1 MIVIVE
7 KIISIFL
14 ITAVGF
20 LANRK
25 GILPDQSNRYLVDLL
40 MMITT
45 PCMVLASITSTEL
58 TDDTFVL
65 TLQMLLCAVIWFAVS
80 CLLSWIFCIK
90 ILKMGSDPNAGVYM
104 AGMTTINNGFMGFP
118 ITMALFGAD
127 VLFFMVLFQM
137 ILTIYLYSGCIIQ
150 VNYGSKGR
158 IDLRAVA
165 KHLTN
170 PCTLAAFLGI
180 AMLLLGLHL
189 PDMLFET
196 VDTIGS
202 ATVPISMLVVG
213 IQLGSSRISEVI
225 HDRKLVITS
234 IVKMLLWPVLTFL
247 AVNWLP
253 LPVNMKIALVF
264 GAAFPTAVAV
274 VAITSMENRN
284 AVLAAEIIAFTTLL
298 SIITLPVSALL
309 LMGYYGLV

>member
-1 MIVIVE
+1 
-7 KIISIFL
+7 
-14 ITAVGF
+14 
-20 LANRK
+20 
-25 GILPDQSNRYLVDLL
+25 
-40 MMITT
+40 
-45 PCMVLASITSTEL
+45 
-58 TDDTFVL
+58 
-65 TLQMLLCAVIWFAVS
+65 
-80 CLLSWIFCIK
+80 
-90 ILKMGSDPNAGVYM
+90 
-104 AGMTTINNGFMGFP
+104 
-118 ITMALFGAD
+118 
-127 VLFFMVLFQM
+127 
-137 ILTIYLYSGCIIQ
+137 
-150 VNYGSKGR
+150 
-158 IDLRAVA
+158 
-165 KHLTN
+165 
-170 PCTLAAFLGI
+170 
-180 AMLLLGLHL
+180 MLLLGLHL

-234 IVKMLLWPVLTFL
+234 IVKMLLWPFLTFL
-247 AVNWLP
+247 AVNWMP

>member
-1 MIVIVE
+1 MIVILE
-7 KIISIFL
+7 KIVSIFL
-14 ITAVGF
+14 ITAIGF
-20 LANRK
+20 LANK
-25 GILPDQSNRYLVDLL
+25 KNILPDASNKYLVDLL

-45 PCMVLASITSTEL
+45 PCMVLASITSTQL
-58 TDDTFVL
+58 TDDTLVQ
-65 TLQMLLCAVIWFAVS
+65 TLQMILFAVLWFAVS
-80 CLLSWIFCIK
+80 ALLSWLFCVKLLK
-90 ILKMGSDPNAGVYM
+90 IGKDAHAGVYM

-118 ITMALFGAD
+118 ITKALFGDD

-158 IDLRAVA
+158 IDLRQVGKRLA
-165 KHLTN
+165 N
-170 PCTLAAFLGI
+170 PCTLSAVLGI
-180 AMLLLGLHL
+180 IMLLLGLHL
-189 PDMLFET
+189 PDMIYET
-196 VDTIGS
+196 VNTIGS
-202 ATVPISMLVVG
+202 ATVPLSMLVVG
-213 IQLGSSRISEVI
+213 IQLGSSKISRVI
-225 HDRKLVITS
+225 RDRHLVITS
-234 IVKMLLWPVLTFL
+234 LVKMILWPALTFL

-253 LPVNMKIALVF
+253 VPVTMKIAMVF

-284 AVLAAEIIAFTTLL
+284 AVLAAETIAFTTLL